1 MLAKKN
7 SKTVTIVSAE
17 DKRSLSTGTI
27 SVTLSEKFL
36 LMPLIYGRKTT
47 QSLPRYQIPTKFCLS
62 VTEKHFPNT
71 NETAK
76 LLNEIIVSY
85 VIKEHQSKPT

>member
-1 MLAKKN
+1 MLAKEN

-17 DKRSLSTGTI
+17 DKRSLSTGTFSI
-27 SVTLSEKFL
+27 TLSEKFL

-47 QSLPRYQIPTKFCLS
+47 QSLLRYQIPTKFCLS
-62 VTEKHFPNT
+62 VSEKHFPNT
-71 NETAK
+71 NEPVK